1 MTNLVLD
8 KLPPVTLYY
17 GLESFLME
25 EACNHLKDQVPEEE
39 RDWNLL
45 MIDLDEI
52 PLEQVIQEAET
63 PSFFGGKRLIL
74 VKNATFLTTAKPKRE
89 QNQNIDDW
97 LDYLSR
103 PSENSAIVFTV
114 VNDKL
119 DKRKKVVKQME
130 KIASATK
137 FDPLKG
143 QALLKWVMD
152 RFRMLGVKI
161 NRDVCISFIQVL
173 GNDLR
178 LINQECVKLSL
189 FVGVKGV
196 ITQEIIDQLIPR
208 TLENNVF
215 QLTEKLAEKKIA
227 EVWQIWEDLL
237 TQKEEPIR
245 ILALM
250 TRQFRLLYQTKVLSA
265 RGMGASEIAKMLG
278 VHPYPVK
285 LAISHSGSFS
295 LEQLKKYLSLA
306 ISADQDIKSGKIEK
320 VLAVEQIFLAIH
332 GITA

>member
-1 MTNLVLD
+1 MVD
-8 KLPPVTLYY
+8 KLPPVSLYY

-25 EACNHLKDQVPEEE
+25 EECNQLRDQVPEEE

-45 MIDLDEI
+45 VMDLEET

-63 PSFFGGKRLIL
+63 PSFFGGKRLIIA
-74 VKNATFLTTAKPKRE
+74 KNATFFTTAKPKRE
-89 QNQNIDDW
+89 QNHNLDAW
-97 LDYLSR
+97 LYYLSR
-103 PSENSAIVFTV
+103 PSESSAIVFTV

-130 KIASATK
+130 KVASVTK
-137 FDPLKG
+137 FDALKG

-152 RFRMLGVKI
+152 RFRALQVKI
-161 NRDVCISFIQVL
+161 KREVCISFIQVV

-178 LINQECVKLSL
+178 LINQECEKLSL
-189 FVGVKGV
+189 FVGHKGI
-196 ITQEIIDQLIPR
+196 ITQEIVDELIPR

-215 QLTEKLAEKKIA
+215 QLTEKLAEKKIT

-250 TRQFRLLYQTKVLSA
+250 TRQFRLLYQAKVLTA

-285 LAISHSGSFS
+285 LAISHSASFT
-295 LEQLKKYLSLA
+295 LEQLKKYLSLTIA
-306 ISADQDIKSGKIEK
+306 ADQDIKSGKIEK

>member
-1 MTNLVLD
+1 MTNLMID
-8 KLPPVTLYY
+8 KLPPVSLYY

-25 EACNHLKDQVPEEE
+25 EACNQLRNQVPIEE

-45 MIDLDEI
+45 VIDLDDTL
-52 PLEQVIQEAET
+52 LEQVIQEAET

-74 VKNATFLTTAKPKRE
+74 MKNAAFLTTAKPKRE
-89 QNQNIDDW
+89 LNHNVEAW
-97 LDYLSR
+97 LDYLSH
-103 PSENSAIVFTV
+103 PSENSAVVFTV

-130 KIASATK
+130 KIASVTK
-137 FDPLKG
+137 FDALKG

-152 RFRMLGVKI
+152 RFRALQVKI
-161 NRDVCISFIQVL
+161 KRDVCIYFIQVV

-178 LINQECVKLSL
+178 LINQECEKLSL
-189 FVGVKGV
+189 FVGTKGT
-196 ITQEIIDQLIPR
+196 ITQEMIDQLIPR

-215 QLTEKLAEKKIA
+215 QLTEKLAAKKVA

-265 RGMGASEIAKMLG
+265 KGMGASEIAKMIG
-278 VHPYPVK
+278 AHPYPVK
-285 LAISHSGSFS
+285 LAVTHSDSFS

-306 ISADQDIKSGKIEK
+306 IAADQDIKSGKIEK

>member
-1 MTNLVLD
+1 MID
-8 KLPPVTLYY
+8 KLPPVSLYY

-25 EACNHLKDQVPEEE
+25 EACHQLRNQVPIEE

-45 MIDLDEI
+45 VIDLEDTL
-52 PLEQVIQEAET
+52 LEHVIQEAET

-74 VKNATFLTTAKPKRE
+74 VKNAAFLTTAKPKRE
-89 QNQNIDDW
+89 LNHNVDAW

-103 PSENSAIVFTV
+103 PSENSAVVFTIV
-114 VNDKL
+114 TDKL

-130 KIASATK
+130 KTAAVTK
-137 FDPLKG
+137 FDALKG
-143 QALLKWVMD
+143 QALLKWVMN
-152 RFRMLGVKI
+152 RFRELQVKI
-161 NRDVCISFIQVL
+161 KRDVCIYFIQVV

-178 LINQECVKLSL
+178 LINQECEKLAL
-189 FVGVKGV
+189 FVGEKGT
-196 ITQEIIDQLIPR
+196 ITEEMIDRLIPR

-215 QLTEKLAEKKIA
+215 QLTEKLASKKIT

-265 RGMGASEIAKMLG
+265 RGMGASEIGKMLG

-285 LAISHSGSFS
+285 LALNHSHSFS
-295 LEQLKKYLSLA
+295 LKQLKKYLSLA
-306 ISADQDIKSGKIEK
+306 IAADQDIKSGKIEK

-332 GITA
+332 GITD

>member
-1 MTNLVLD
+1 MTNLMID
-8 KLPPVTLYY
+8 KLPPVSLYY

-25 EACNHLKDQVPEEE
+25 EACNQLRNQVPIEE

-45 MIDLDEI
+45 VIDLDDTL
-52 PLEQVIQEAET
+52 LEQVIQEAET

-74 VKNATFLTTAKPKRE
+74 VKNAAFLTTAKPKRE
-89 QNQNIDDW
+89 LNHNVEAW
-97 LDYLSR
+97 LDYLSH
-103 PSENSAIVFTV
+103 PSENSAVVFTV

-130 KIASATK
+130 KIASVTK
-137 FDPLKG
+137 FDALKG

-152 RFRMLGVKI
+152 RFRALQVKI
-161 NRDVCISFIQVL
+161 KRDVCIYFIQVV

-178 LINQECVKLSL
+178 LINQECEKLSL
-189 FVGVKGV
+189 FVGKKGT
-196 ITQEIIDQLIPR
+196 ITQEMIDQLIPR

-215 QLTEKLAEKKIA
+215 QLTEKLAAKKIA

-265 RGMGASEIAKMLG
+265 KGMGASEIAKMIG
-278 VHPYPVK
+278 AHPYPVK
-285 LAISHSGSFS
+285 LAMTNLGSFS

-306 ISADQDIKSGKIEK
+306 IAADQDIKSGKIEK
-320 VLAVEQIFLAIH
+320 VLAIEQIFLAIH